1 MKINKITKEQFDN
14 LLTKFSPVKDSMPII
29 QTGSKKT
36 LKIIF
41 ASKKDERLIF
51 LTYGFVSK
59 FLSNNEIKLIP
70 YNIKEFENIP
80 SYLNDLYMLSDKT
93 YYCVINMNVSKFVI
107 EHMNNSW
114 DPKQTPKTQKF
125 FDNIVN
131 NMSNDIDGAMDEM
144 NDMLFDLYAMMASSE
159 NIFNYIN
166 ANSSNFLKYQ
176 NQEISCSNIVFSE
189 EDMVEY
195 YKYTWNEKMIS
206 LTKENKSIFYG
217 VKSTEFFEE

>member
-1 MKINKITKEQFDN
+1 MVVASTFGLNSQYIKKLSLPELEERLKPFLAKYDLTELTKEQFDN

-125 FDNIVN
+125 FEPQFINDN
-131 NMSNDIDGAMDEM
+131 
-144 NDMLFDLYAMMASSE
+144 
-159 NIFNYIN
+159 
-166 ANSSNFLKYQ
+166 
-176 NQEISCSNIVFSE
+176 SNIN
-189 EDMVEY
+189 MNY
-195 YKYTWNEKMIS
+195 NT
-206 LTKENKSIFYG
+206 TKTNIPQYL
-217 VKSTEFFEE
+217 